1 LEPPL
6 TIPKKKNFHFEGK
19 YDPRP
24 DLQNE
29 IKDKDIVQMIVTMI
43 NLDANKR
50 RTINEHLQEQNE
62 KSFPSYFVFLKSY
75 TSKFVS
81 VKMQPDEIVLKLKA
95 DLPLLLKNLKLNLAD
110 GDQSTSTTDTQVS
123 PNTNDAFLILLSLLL
138 STIRKLKFSNTKMTS
153 IELMLNFSRFLNDSI
168 ILDRIIPYYLR

>member
-1 LEPPL
+1 LNVFQGKFD
-6 TIPKKKNFHFEGK
+6 PKL
-19 YDPRP
+19 

-29 IKDKDIVQMIVTMI
+29 IKDNDIVQMIITMI
-43 NLDANKR
+43 NLDANER
-50 RTINEHLQEQNE
+50 RSINEHLQEQNE

-75 TSKFVS
+75 LSKFVS
-81 VKMQPDEIVLKLKA
+81 VKMQPDEIILKLKA

-110 GDQSTSTTDTQVS
+110 GDVARTADVQTN

-138 STIRKLKFSNTKMTS
+138 SIIRKLKFSKTKLMS
-153 IELMLNFSRFLNDSI
+153 IELMLTFSRFLNDSI